1 MAVTKLSNSGIKTG
15 ILKYDSML
23 AGNAAYD
30 PAATWLIQRVTA
42 TGGETSLSFTN
53 IPQTYTS
60 LQIRGIYRDSR
71 TASSGGQLSLV
82 LRFNSDT
89 TDANY
94 AAHTLQGNGATA
106 SASGSTSY
114 PYIGTGVSTGPS
126 SQTTTYGVNIGDIHD
141 YTSTTRNKTV
151 RWYSGSNQ
159 NTATNSDQVIKMESL
174 LWLSTNAITRIDI
187 NCLYVSFAAGTTFA
201 LYGFKG
207 A

>member
-1 MAVTKLSNSGIKTG
+1 MSPILGIIASGANVSST
-15 ILKYDSML
+15 
-23 AGNAAYD
+23 AYESI
-30 PAATWLIQRVTA
+30 ASITA
-42 TGGETSLSFTN
+42 SGGETTLTFSS
-53 IPQTYTS
+53 IPSTYQA

-71 TASSGGQLSLV
+71 TASSGGQLSLI
-82 LRFNSDT
+82 LRFNNDT

-126 SQTTTYGVNIGDIHD
+126 SQTTTYGVNIIDIQD
-141 YTSTTRNKTV
+141 YASTTRNKTI
-151 RWYSGSNQ
+151 RCFSGSNQ
-159 NTATNSDQVIKMESL
+159 NSTVDSEQVIKLESM
-174 LWLSTNAITRIDI
+174 LWQSTSAINEIDI

-201 LYGFKG
+201 LYGIKG